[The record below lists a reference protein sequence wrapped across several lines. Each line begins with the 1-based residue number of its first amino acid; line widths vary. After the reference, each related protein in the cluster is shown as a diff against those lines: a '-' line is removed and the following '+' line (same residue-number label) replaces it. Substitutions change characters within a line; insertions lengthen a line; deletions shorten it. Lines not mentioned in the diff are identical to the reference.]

1 VVQHINTGKLRAL
14 AVMAR
19 KRRDDQI
26 AMKRRQ
32 CASRLGHGIS
42 PRMP

>member
-26 AMKRRQ
+26 AMKCRQ
-32 CASRLGHGIS
+32 CAPRLGHGIS
-42 PRMP
+42 LRMP